1 MNHWRALL
9 LFIVV
14 WSCNQPAERRQRNV
28 MVYYDIKGL
37 IDEQILLLDS
47 VSPQLYKEA
56 VINGTREM
64 QLYTP
69 EDSAWIKELEIFISA
84 DINKPML
91 ADSYSTMERQMDSGK
106 SLLYISRFPRATLV
120 DTLTVLLDREGK
132 LQKVQAYLENANSL
146 FTSVKTL
153 ELNFTEKFGRQVIEN
168 YTVTGW
174 QKMITKDST
183 SFNIDAYL
191 EYP

>member
-1 MNHWRALL
+1 LNHWRALL

-132 LQKVQAYLENANSL
+132 LQKVQAYLENANAL

-153 ELNFTEKFGRQVIEN
+153 EMNFTDKYGRQVLSG
-168 YTVTGW
+168 YTVIGW
-174 QKMITKDST
+174 QKMMSKDSL
-183 SFNIDAYL
+183 SFNIEAGI